1 MYTYIHA
8 YIHTYIRIYIHTY
21 THTYRCGEAHRRW
34 SLLLLNRSLLPIGA
48 VKLIDFGLAVF
59 GDGENLIKANSVAG
73 TPVYLAPEVLRVTN
87 LN

>member
-1 MYTYIHA
+1 
-8 YIHTYIRIYIHTY
+8 
-21 THTYRCGEAHRRW
+21 
-34 SLLLLNRSLLPIGA
+34 LLLNRSLLPIGA